1 MSEQSTTPDLVELTR
16 RSLEAGFKEIDAGLR
31 SFARDAVWEVPALG
45 TRLEGVEAI
54 RGFLV
59 DWRGAFAEFE
69 IDLQE
74 VLNMGNG
81 VVLTSA
87 QSNAIL
93 QGGAMPL
100 QQLFVYVAVWIQGEI
115 SRVTVYTDIDEAR
128 AAAKQL
134 VEERRRDG

>member
-16 RSLEAGFKEIDAGLR
+16 RSLEAGLKEIDTGMR

-81 VVLTSA
+81 VVLTST

-100 QQLFVYVAVWIQGEI
+100 QQLFAYVAVWIQGEI